1 MLKLL
6 RVMKWKRLLFARRPG
21 DEARPRRRKYLMALT
36 TFIIVTIKSN
46 VNIHDH
52 VRVRVMSSLSTRLS
66 TFLDPSREHD
76 DHGEV
81 SFLLHHS
88 IRKPFTL
95 LQYYC
100 YMIFMLKQYSEQV
113 IFSVFYHWS
122 CCRGSTIPC

>member
-52 VRVRVMSSLSTRLS
+52 VRVRVMSLSTRLS
-66 TFLDPSREHD
+66 TFKVPSREHD

-88 IRKPFTL
+88 TRKPFTL

>member
-52 VRVRVMSSLSTRLS
+52 VRVRVMSLSTRLS
-66 TFLDPSREHD
+66 TFKVPSREHD

-100 YMIFMLKQYSEQV
+100 YMIFMLKHYSEQV

>member
-52 VRVRVMSSLSTRLS
+52 VRVRVMSLSTRLS
-66 TFLDPSREHD
+66 TFKVPSREHD

>member
-52 VRVRVMSSLSTRLS
+52 VRVRVMSLSTRLS
-66 TFLDPSREHD
+66 TFKVPSREHD

-100 YMIFMLKQYSEQV
+100 YMNFMLKHYSEQV

-122 CCRGSTIPC
+122 CCQRSTIPC